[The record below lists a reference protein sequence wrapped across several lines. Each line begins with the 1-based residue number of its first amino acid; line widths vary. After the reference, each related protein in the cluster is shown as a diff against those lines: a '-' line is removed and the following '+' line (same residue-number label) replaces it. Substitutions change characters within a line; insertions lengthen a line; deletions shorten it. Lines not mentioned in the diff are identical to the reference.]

1 MLAIYTRLSKE
12 DSKSTSIENQIQEGK
27 MFAQSKNFLNY
38 EIYNEGEGI
47 SGGAT
52 IKDRPKLDALI
63 QDINS

>member
-38 EIYNEGEGI
+38 EIYNEGEGVCVV
-47 SGGAT
+47 
-52 IKDRPKLDALI
+52 K
-63 QDINS
+63 